1 MYICYKYD
9 ICYSG
14 RRPIFHFSICK
25 NNSRLRLN
33 NVSLN
38 TFFYIYYPM
47 KNLVLAIIFIF
58 FSFTINISASDYYFS
73 IIDGNTGLSQNN
85 VKSIYQDSH
94 GFMWFGT
101 RNRLNRYDGVSI
113 KVYNC
118 YDHITKKGNN
128 NISAIFESQDRKLW
142 LGTDKGVF
150 IFDPVTERFNSF
162 DLTTP
167 QGAGID
173 EWVADIQ
180 QDQNNNIW
188 IVVPNQGVFRYELTS
203 GRLYLYTVVK
213 EFKPSISNPQ
223 CIAIEKNGRV
233 WIGSN
238 GSGVFLYN
246 DSDDTFTQ
254 YLGNGVNNVTLA
266 GKNIYTICHDNDD
279 IIIGIHEEKLLK
291 LDKRRNVLKDMNIP
305 DVNYKII
312 RHVTTIN
319 DGEIWVGTQAG
330 LYIINEKLQTIDH
343 VKEDPLNSHSLSDNI
358 VEKIYKDKEGG
369 IWVGTNFGGVN
380 YLPNRNNKFEKY
392 FPTSESGSLN
402 SKRIREIK
410 EDKNGTIWIGTEDAG
425 VSIFNPEIQKFR
437 PVNNL
442 SYNKTLA
449 LLVQESR
456 TWVGFFKN
464 GLDIIHR
471 PSNNVQHYS
480 HLDMGLNE
488 ESIYALCEDRN
499 GRIWLGNAW
508 GVFVADKGS
517 MKFRHMTEFGLCFTY
532 DIMEDSDGYIWI
544 ATMGNGVFQYDPK
557 QDTIIH
563 HKAEGENK
571 LSSNSV
577 SSITEDHLGQIWFST
592 DRGGICVYNKKDK
605 RFTSYSIKEGLPDDV
620 AYKIL
625 EDKHYNLWLGTNS
638 GLVCFNPETKEIRI
652 FTQNEGLLSN
662 QFNYK
667 SGLVSNSGKLYFGC
681 MEGMI
686 AFKPEEFK
694 TNNFIP
700 PVYITK
706 LSVFNKEVDSNMK
719 GSPLKKS
726 ILYTDKVELSYNQSN
741 IILDFVSLS
750 YTAPQANMYAYK
762 MENIDTEWIYTKNNH
777 SASYAKLPPGKYIFK
792 VKGTNNDGLWN
803 EEGASLE
810 IVILPPWWASNIA
823 YLVYFILFI
832 TLLYFSMRF
841 SLKKYQKRNNEKQK
855 LFEIEKERELYEA
868 KVDFFTDIAHEIRT
882 PVTLINGPLE
892 SIIEMD
898 IPNESVKRNLT
909 IIEQNTKQLLN
920 LINQLL
926 DFRKVDSNKFLLSF
940 RNTDITLLLNEILSR
955 FDEQFSSA
963 KKSINI
969 QLSDNNPVFAS
980 IDREGLTKILTN
992 LLSNAFK
999 YSDSSIDISLSGDK
1013 TYFTFQ
1019 ISNDGTLIPEELKEK
1034 IFEPFFQLKTIFR
1047 ETSGSGIGLSLA
1059 RSLAELHDGY
1069 LFYSSQSGM
1078 NTFILKIPLHQ
1089 KSGIED
1095 KLPPEPESQSDY
1107 IIEHETTAT
1116 RKRYVESVLVVEDN
1130 TDMLNFIADKLD
1142 EQYIVE
1148 RAKNGVEAQKIL
1160 KVKSI
1165 DIVISD
1171 VMMPEMD
1178 GFGLCEFIKSDIEY
1192 SHIIVIL
1199 LTAKNDLQSKIK
1211 GLEIGADAYVEK
1223 PFSFQYLQT
1232 LLTSLMNNRK
1242 REIELFLKKP
1252 FLPIH
1257 QSNMNKADEE
1267 FLNKVIEIINDNITD
1282 ADFNVEGLADRIHM
1296 SRSSLHRKIKAT
1308 IDTTPTDFIRLVRLQ
1323 KAAQLIQEGKY
1334 RINEICYL
1342 IGINS
1347 PSYFIK
1353 LFQNQYGM
1361 TPKEFEKQSRQ

>member
-1 MYICYKYD
+1 
-9 ICYSG
+9 
-14 RRPIFHFSICK
+14 
-25 NNSRLRLN
+25 
-33 NVSLN
+33 
-38 TFFYIYYPM
+38 M
-47 KNLVLAIIFIF
+47 KNIILITLIF
-58 FSFTINISASDYYFS
+58 LFFTIDIPANNYYFS
-73 IIDGNTGLSQNN
+73 IIDGNMGLSQNN
-85 VKSIYQDSH
+85 VKSIYQDSY

-101 RNRLNRYDGVSI
+101 RNRLNRYDGVSL

-118 YDHITKKGNN
+118 YDNITKKGNN
-128 NISAIFESQDRKLW
+128 NISTIFESVDKKLW

-150 IFDPVTERFNSF
+150 IFDPVTERFSSF
-162 DLTTP
+162 DLKTA
-167 QGAGID
+167 QGVNIN
-173 EWVADIQ
+173 EWIADIQ
-180 QDQNNNIW
+180 QDQSDNIW
-188 IVVPNQGVFRYELTS
+188 IVVPNQGVFRYELTT
-203 GRLYLYTVVK
+203 GKLHLYTVVK
-213 EFKPSISNPQ
+213 ELKPSISNPQ

-238 GSGVFLYN
+238 GSGVFRYN

-254 YLGNGVNNVTLA
+254 YLGDGTGNISLA
-266 GKNIYTICHDNDD
+266 GKNIYTICHDNDH

-291 LDKRRNVLKDMNIP
+291 LDKRRNILKEMNVP

-312 RHVTTIN
+312 RYVTIIN
-319 DGEIWVGTQAG
+319 DDEIWVGTQAG
-330 LYIINEKLQTIDH
+330 LYIINEKTQTVDH
-343 VKEDPLNSHSLSDNI
+343 VKEDPLNNHSLSDNKI
-358 VEKIYKDKEGG
+358 EKIYKDREGG

-392 FPTSESGSLN
+392 FPTSEPGSLK

-410 EDKNGTIWIGTEDAG
+410 EDKNGKIWIGTEDAG
-425 VSIFNPEIQKFR
+425 ISIFNPDTQKFSS
-437 PVNNL
+437 VNNL
-442 SYNKTLA
+442 SDNKTLA
-449 LLVQESR
+449 LLIQESKI
-456 TWVGFFKN
+456 WIGFFKN
-464 GLDIIHR
+464 GLDIIHQ
-471 PSNNVQHYS
+471 PQNNVQHYS
-480 HLDMGLNE
+480 HFDMGLNE

-499 GRIWLGNAW
+499 GKIWLGNAW
-508 GVFVADKGS
+508 GIFVADKGS
-517 MKFRHMTEFGLCFTY
+517 MKFRHMTGFSLSYTY
-532 DIMEDSDGYIWI
+532 DIMEDSEGYIWI
-544 ATMGNGVFQYDPK
+544 ATMGNGVFQYDQK
-557 QDTIIH
+557 QDIIIH
-563 HKAEGENK
+563 HKTGGENS

-605 RFTSYSIKEGLPDDV
+605 QFTSYSIKDGLPDDV

-625 EDKHYNLWLGTNS
+625 EDKNYNLWFGTNS
-638 GLVCFNPETKEIRI
+638 GLVQFNPETKAIRI

-667 SGLVSNSGKLYFGC
+667 SGLVSSSEKLYFGS

-694 TNNFIP
+694 TNNFVP

-706 LSVFNKEVDSNMK
+706 LSILNKEVDSNME

-726 ILYTDKVELSYNQSN
+726 IPHTDKIELPYNQAN
-741 IILDFVSLS
+741 IRLDFVSLS

-762 MENIDTEWIYTKNNH
+762 MENIDTEWIYTQNNH
-777 SASYAKLPPGKYIFK
+777 SASYAKLPPGKYIFR
-792 VKGTNNDGLWN
+792 VKGSNNDGLWN

-810 IVILPPWWASNIA
+810 IIILPPWWASSIA
-823 YLVYFILFI
+823 YLIYFILFI
-832 TLLYFSMRF
+832 TILYLSMKF
-841 SLKKYQKRNNEKQK
+841 SLKKYQKRNNERQK
-855 LFEIEKERELYEA
+855 LFEVEKERELYEA
-868 KVDFFTDIAHEIRT
+868 KVNFFTDIAHEIRT

-940 RNTDITLLLNEILSR
+940 RNTNISLLINEILSR
-955 FDEQFSSA
+955 FEEQFMSA
-963 KKSINI
+963 KKEISIE
-969 QLSDNNPVFAS
+969 LPDSNPVFALV
-980 IDREGLTKILTN
+980 DKEGLTKILTN

-999 YSDSSIDISLSGDK
+999 YSDTSIDIALFRDK

-1019 ISNDGTLIPEELKEK
+1019 ISNDGPLIPEELKDK
-1034 IFEPFFQLKTIFR
+1034 IFEPFFQLKTTFR

-1078 NTFILKIPLHQ
+1078 NTFILKIPLYQ
-1089 KSGIED
+1089 ENKIED
-1095 KLPPEPESQSDY
+1095 GTPTYPESQSEY
-1107 IIEHETTAT
+1107 IVEHETTPAK
-1116 RKRYVESVLVVEDN
+1116 KRSAESILVVEDN
-1130 TDMLNFIADKLD
+1130 ADMLSFISDKLN

-1148 RAKNGVEAQKIL
+1148 RARNGVEAQKIL
-1160 KVKSI
+1160 KMKSI

-1171 VMMPEMD
+1171 IMMPEMN
-1178 GFGLCEFIKSDIEY
+1178 GFDLCEFIKSDIEY

-1211 GLEIGADAYVEK
+1211 GLETGADAYVEK

-1252 FLPIH
+1252 FLPIQ
-1257 QSNMNKADEE
+1257 QSSMNKADEE
-1267 FLNKVIEIINDNITD
+1267 FLNKIIEIIHDNITD

-1323 KAAQLIQEGKY
+1323 KGAQLIQEGKY

-1342 IGINS
+1342 VGINT

-1353 LFQNQYGM
+1353 LFQNQYGI